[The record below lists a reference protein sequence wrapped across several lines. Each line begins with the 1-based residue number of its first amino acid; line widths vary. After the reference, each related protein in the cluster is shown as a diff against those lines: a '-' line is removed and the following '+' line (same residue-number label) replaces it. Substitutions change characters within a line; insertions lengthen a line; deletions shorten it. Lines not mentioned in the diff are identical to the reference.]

1 MQDIFMRGLTL
12 GTCKTGF
19 IHAAGSVNTWSTTI
33 ASTGM
38 IGGKHVVALG
48 ITTGGTTPV
57 LDATTGEAFPPLSD
71 NQATVI
77 VWGQN
82 AAGTIQASQG
92 GIEDT
97 EVGITVTAGA
107 FKRAPAFPSLPDDFM
122 VLAYQLIRTAPS
134 ASAFTFGTSNWNA
147 TGITVSTAVNCG
159 VLPERPQ
166 TS

>member
-1 MQDIFMRGLTL
+1 MRGLTL
-12 GTCKTGF
+12 GATKTGL
-19 IHAAGSVNTWSTTI
+19 IHTAGSAKTFATTI
-33 ASTGM
+33 ASDGM
-38 IGGKHVVALG
+38 IGGKHVVALPV
-48 ITTGGTTPV
+48 TTGGTTPV
-57 LDATTGEAFPPLSD
+57 LDATTGAAFKVLTD

-82 AAGTIQASQG
+82 AAGTIQLSQG
-92 GIEDT
+92 GIEAT
-97 EVGITVTAGA
+97 EVGITTTAGA

-134 ASAFTFGTSNWNA
+134 ASDFTIGTSNWNA
-147 TGITVSTAVNCG
+147 TGITTGTAVNCG